1 MKKVISLM
9 MIVLLAA
16 VLIVSCSNSPS
27 PTPTPSDPERPATL
41 TLGSFREYYAKGAA
55 ATELVGSLYYTDTK
69 GKITTLS
76 LKDEGVTT
84 DFDSKTAGEKT
95 LKISY
100 KGIDCVAKYHIV
112 EVEDVTV
119 KGDFIVDKNTVLVF
133 KADKTVEKE
142 VWANW
147 RDFFVYD
154 YDKLPTPQDLGKYTV
169 GISAAGKTI
178 VRINDKNYYPDGK
191 GGLLTYPSDEAFF
204 GSDSNYSPNTDY
216 LYVSRSKE
224 DKRSADVAKENY
236 LVIGFNGYGTMFM
249 WFVGNLEAETLA
261 GLNATNVNVVVKGS
275 SFTFDSAGAYFDTFT
290 PTGYEEVAKNLRL
303 MLNKDGY
310 ASTESA
316 FGIVSSSEGDY
327 RGYSYVMKL
336 TSTPTPNLPEPNA
349 N

>member
-1 MKKVISLM
+1 MRKLLSLM
-9 MIVLLAA
+9 LIVLIGALL
-16 VLIVSCSNSPS
+16 VVSCNDS
-27 PTPTPSDPERPATL
+27 PTPTPPTPSDPERPATL
-41 TLGSFREYYAKGAA
+41 TLESFREYYAKGAA

-84 DFDSKTAGEKT
+84 DFDSKTVGEKT

-147 RDFFVYD
+147 SDFFVYD
-154 YDKLPTPQDLGKYTV
+154 NLPTPKDLGKYTV

-204 GSDSNYSPNTDY
+204 GSESNYSPNTDY
-216 LYVSRSKE
+216 FYVSRSKE
-224 DKRSADVAKENY
+224 DSRSATVANNKY
-236 LVIGFNGYGTMFM
+236 LVIAFNGYGTMYM
-249 WFVGNLEAETLA
+249 WFVDNLEKTTLD
-261 GLNATNVNVVVKGS
+261 GLNETNVKVIVRGS
-275 SFTFDSAGAYFDTFT
+275 NFAFDSAGASFDTFT
-290 PTGYEEVAKNLRL
+290 PAGYEEVAKNLRL

-316 FGIVSSSEGDY
+316 FSIVSSSEGTY
-327 RGYSYVMKL
+327 KGYAYTMKR
-336 TSTPTPNLPEPNA
+336 TDVEVKVILPEPNA